1 MTAFLPQHASSLRR
15 AARTLELKLQRKV
28 YEYNYTHIPGAAMLD
43 HLPIHD
49 EFSFGWLELVT
60 ERVLAGI
67 RNRCELD
74 GDQELLEQHNRQH
87 GVLTGLLRRG
97 LDAVGEI
104 RLRVHEALRFEG
116 RRTAPQRSAASME
129 EFENI
134 FRAYG
139 LPPVAREYRSD
150 AVFASMR
157 TAGPNPIMLQRL
169 REPDLRLPMTEEL
182 FREVVPGDSF
192 AAALAEGRL
201 YLADYAVL
209 DGAET
214 GVGPGG
220 RKRLFA
226 PLALFV
232 SSVPGRELRP
242 VAIQCRQIPAV
253 DNPLLTPRNGQNWL
267 IAKAIVESAD
277 GNLHEGSTHLAR
289 THLAM
294 EAFIMA
300 TFRQLATDHPLRI
313 LLQPHFEG
321 TLAINDSAW
330 KHLVSDGGAVD
341 RLLAGTIGTSRNLA
355 VQGLRAL
362 HVMNDRLPLT
372 FRRRGVDDRET
383 LPDYPY
389 RDDSRLYWDAIR
401 EWVELYVRLYYEGAA
416 DVLEDT
422 ELQAWGRELAAQD
435 GGRLQGLPN
444 GGAFQVVD
452 DVVETLTFVLYTC
465 SVQHAAV
472 NFPQADYM
480 TWCPAMPLAL
490 YGSAPR
496 STQGAT
502 EADYLAM
509 LPTLDMAE
517 LQLEVCDLLG
527 SVHYTQLGQYATG
540 HFVDPRVQEPLRQF
554 QRRLADVGV
563 QIANRNAARK
573 RPYRTLLPASIPQSI
588 NI

>member
-1 MTAFLPQHASSLRR
+1 MTAFLPQHASLIRR
-15 AARTLELKLQRKV
+15 TARRLEIELQQTV
-28 YEYNYTHIPGAAMLD
+28 YKYNYSHIPGVAMLD
-43 HLPIHD
+43 QLPIAD
-49 EFSFGWLELVT
+49 EFSFRWLELVT
-60 ERVLAGI
+60 GQVLEGI

-74 GDQELLEQHNRQH
+74 RDQEGVEHHSQLH
-87 GVLTGLLRRG
+87 GVLSGLLSRG
-97 LDAVGEI
+97 LDAVHEI

-116 RRTAPQRSAASME
+116 RRTAPQRSAASMQ

-139 LPPVAREYRSD
+139 LPPIAREYRND
-150 AVFASMR
+150 AVFAAMR
-157 TAGPNPIMLQRL
+157 TAGPNPIMLRRL
-169 REPDLRLPMTEEL
+169 REPDERLPITEQL
-182 FREVVPGDSF
+182 FRTAVPGDSL

-201 YLADYAVL
+201 FLADYAIL

-214 GVGPGG
+214 GVGSGG

-232 SSVPGRELRP
+232 SSGPARELRP
-242 VAIQCRQIPAV
+242 VAIQCRQLPAA
-253 DNPLLTPRNGQNWL
+253 DNPILTPADGNNWL

-330 KHLVSDGGAVD
+330 KHLVSEGGAVD
-341 RLLAGTIGTSRNLA
+341 RLLAGTIGTSRSVAL
-355 VQGLRAL
+355 QGLQAL

-372 FRRRGVDDRET
+372 FQNRGVDDRET
-383 LPDYPY
+383 LPEYPY
-389 RDDSRLYWDAIR
+389 RDDSLLYWNAIH
-401 EWVELYVRLYYEGAA
+401 EWVSAYLNLYYEAP
-416 DVLEDT
+416 VELLQDT

-435 GGRLQGLPN
+435 GGRLGGLPN
-444 GGAFQVVD
+444 AGAFQNTD
-452 DVVETLTFVLYTC
+452 ELIETVTFVLYTC

-490 YGSAPR
+490 YGSAPV
-496 STQGAT
+496 SSHGAT

-527 SVHYTQLGQYATG
+527 SVHYTQLGQYAHG
-540 HFVDPRVQEPLRQF
+540 HFADPRVAASLQRF
-554 QRRLADVGV
+554 QQRLADVGR
-563 QIANRNAARK
+563 QIETRNSSRK
-573 RPYRTLLPASIPQSI
+573 RPYRTLLPGSIPQSI